1 VVRKSVIVCGGA
13 SRRGERNFSSRKRDA
28 RWPTGALLLR
38 SSHRLKGGDRPASAR
53 ARRGVGGRVSGRV
66 GARKGAIRG
75 SRVGAWF
82 EMWRGSRARVS
93 GGASRSSSRGMRDT
107 HQDVL
112 PREAAVHQRGD
123 VLEHRAP
130 AAVGLLRRTQRV
142 DELVH
147 QRRDGSA
154 RAPRCSGGRRRRV
167 RDGPRR
173 GRRIPSILP
182 IRPSAGRILSA
193 HVARARVRVRGGSER
208 SHRTLYLSRRV
219 ARRLVPLVG
228 REASR
233 SRAGDLAF
241 RPVARE
247 FARDP
252 ESPLQAGRTTVFP
265 RATPSRSLPAGWCAP
280 ARLPLSCPLPTG
292 TRRLSRRDRATAAA
306 TLTSRAATHVH
317 SAQPAGILAG
327 AIALGFVRIS
337 PRKIPSV
344 NVVYASSVTKIYTGG
359 TCMRM

>member
-1 VVRKSVIVCGGA
+1 MLAGRPTGAAALEPPREGWRSTGERAGAARGRGTRERA
-13 SRRGERNFSSRKRDA
+13 SRREKR
-28 RWPTGALLLR
+28 
-38 SSHRLKGGDRPASAR
+38 
-53 ARRGVGGRVSGRV
+53 
-66 GARKGAIRG
+66 AIRG
-75 SRVGAWF
+75 SRDGAWF
-82 EMWRGSRARVS
+82 EIWRGSRARVS

-154 RAPRCSGGRRRRV
+154 RAPRWSGGRRRRV

-173 GRRIPSILP
+173 GRRIPSSLP
-182 IRPSAGRILSA
+182 IRPSAGRISSA

-247 FARDP
+247 CARDP

-306 TLTSRAATHVH
+306 TLTSRAATRVH
-317 SAQPAGILAG
+317 STQPVDSCGRYRSRICSE
-327 AIALGFVRIS
+327 IAVLENSIRE
-337 PRKIPSV
+337 
-344 NVVYASSVTKIYTGG
+344 
-359 TCMRM
+359 RMHHQSRRCAREARV

>member
-1 VVRKSVIVCGGA
+1 M
-13 SRRGERNFSSRKRDA
+13 
-28 RWPTGALLLR
+28 
-38 SSHRLKGGDRPASAR
+38 
-53 ARRGVGGRVSGRV
+53 
-66 GARKGAIRG
+66 RG
-75 SRVGAWF
+75 SRSDGN
-82 EMWRGSRARVS
+82 RGRASRA
-93 GGASRSSSRGMRDT
+93 ACLSSSRGMRDT

-112 PREAAVHQRGD
+112 AREAAVHQRGD

-130 AAVGLLRRTQRV
+130 AAIGLLRRTQRV

-154 RAPRCSGGRRRRV
+154 RAPCRSGGRRRRV
-167 RDGPRR
+167 CDGPRR
-173 GRRIPSILP
+173 VRRIPSILHM
-182 IRPSAGRILSA
+182 RPSAGRILSA

-208 SHRTLYLSRRV
+208 SHRTLYLSRRL

-233 SRAGDLAF
+233 SRDGDLAF

-252 ESPLQAGRTTVFP
+252 ESPLQAGKTTVFP
-265 RATPSRSLPAGWCAP
+265 RATPSRSLPAGWCAS

-306 TLTSRAATHVH
+306 TLTPRAATRVH
-317 SAQPAGILAG
+317 LAQPGWNLAG
-327 AIALGFVRIS
+327 AITPGYVRRRS
-337 PRKIPSV
+337 WKFHP
-344 NVVYASSVTKIYTGG
+344 
-359 TCMRM
+359 